1 MASTADDFAIALQ
14 LQEQFDREND
24 TVAILNDDSDPGFGR
39 YLDHEN
45 ATSHVSARNTGSSLC
60 DETWELV
67 DPSPDAWAL
76 FVEFNKKYF
85 WGKLTGVELRWSS
98 RMTL

>member
-1 MASTADDFAIALQ
+1 MDTSADFALALQ
-14 LQEQFDREND
+14 LQEELLREND
-24 TVAILNDDSDPGFGR
+24 VDISDDASISNFKGHR
-39 YLDHEN
+39 ESEYCS
-45 ATSHVSARNTGSSLC
+45 TKARTNGSSLC

-76 FVEFNKKYF
+76 FVEFNKKFF
-85 WGKLTGVELRWSS
+85 WEKLTGVELRWSS